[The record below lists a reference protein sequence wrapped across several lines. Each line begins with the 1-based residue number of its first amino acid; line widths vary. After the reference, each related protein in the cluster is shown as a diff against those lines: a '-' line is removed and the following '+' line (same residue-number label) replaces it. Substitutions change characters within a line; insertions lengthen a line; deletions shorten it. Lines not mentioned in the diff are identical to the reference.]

1 MIKVYLLFDKE
12 LLNEEYQM
20 ALQQDEYTRKILS
33 FCIASDEMAAKL
45 LTDGDVDQL
54 AKLLDN
60 GQLGELQALVTA
72 RGMNVKIPIELK
84 NVCGIPSFIQVLE
97 GNIKAL
103 AISKLKILVRAIN
116 PAVEN
121 EMAGYDSE
129 REEGGDP
136 HE

>member
-1 MIKVYLLFDKE
+1 MLNCKHLLKHED
-12 LLNEEYQM
+12 
-20 ALQQDEYTRKILS
+20 
-33 FCIASDEMAAKL
+33 
-45 LTDGDVDQL
+45 
-54 AKLLDN
+54 
-60 GQLGELQALVTA
+60 
-72 RGMNVKIPIELK
+72 NVKIPVELK
-84 NVCGIPSFIQVLE
+84 SVCGIPSFIQVLE

-136 HE
+136 KE